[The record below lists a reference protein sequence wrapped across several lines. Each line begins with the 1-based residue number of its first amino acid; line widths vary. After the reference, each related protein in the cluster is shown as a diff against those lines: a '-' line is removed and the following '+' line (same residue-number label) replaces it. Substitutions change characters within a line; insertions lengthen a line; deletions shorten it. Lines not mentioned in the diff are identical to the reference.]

1 MLKRSAPPNLVG
13 AAIGA
18 GSSLGMLGLAFGPV
32 FGGSLFAASSD
43 PAARLP
49 PALAQ
54 GRLFFLAISL
64 VALANAGLVANLPS
78 WPAEPGAVWRRAGGG
93 YAKVDANDAA

>member
-1 MLKRSAPPNLVG
+1 MEMGTRTPAGEGDRDGLTYPNGRAPKREKR
-13 AAIGA
+13 
-18 GSSLGMLGLAFGPV
+18 
-32 FGGSLFAASSD
+32 
-43 PAARLP
+43 RLP
-49 PALAQ
+49 PRTCCLAVVLTLI
-54 GRLFFLAISL
+54 GSLLLVVSL